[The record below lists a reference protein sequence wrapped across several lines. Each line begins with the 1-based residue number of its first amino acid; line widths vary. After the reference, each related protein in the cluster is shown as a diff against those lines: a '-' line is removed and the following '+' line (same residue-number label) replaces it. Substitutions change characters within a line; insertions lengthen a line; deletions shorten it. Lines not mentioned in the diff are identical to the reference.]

1 MSRHSECALGTWAVT
16 NTTHMT
22 THNSSIQHQQDSQSV
37 PWLTVT
43 IVAIAVTEQ
52 LAPDNKD
59 IKWQNKILS
68 GEVFYMAKI

>member
-1 MSRHSECALGTWAVT
+1 
-16 NTTHMT
+16 
-22 THNSSIQHQQDSQSV
+22 
-37 PWLTVT
+37 
-43 IVAIAVTEQ
+43 VAIAVTEQ